1 MFIGLISSLRLP
13 NHYSLSNTVRTEWSL
28 LFKGSTREIF
38 TNTAVCWSH
47 LFSAPSALTTFLIT
61 TVSVFSNMLTRGPR
75 TERTQQC
82 YVKTISTEFFFFF
95 IKATYFLSN
104 IKRIGLSSVLLPLQT
119 LAFSSWVVSLHELLT
134 QWMETR
140 NVLRCTTFSSPTGI
154 RL

>member
-61 TVSVFSNMLTRGPR
+61 TVSAFSNMLTRGPR

-82 YVKTISTEFFFFF
+82 YVKTISTEFFLLHQGHILPLQHQEDWF
-95 IKATYFLSN
+95 ILSSPSSANIGFLFMG
-104 IKRIGLSSVLLPLQT
+104 GLSSWTSYPMDGNQKCS
-119 LAFSSWVVSLHELLT
+119 ALH
-134 QWMETR
+134 
-140 NVLRCTTFSSPTGI
+140 NIF
-154 RL
+154 